1 MLDNPNLYDAISG
14 KWMYKETVEGKYM
27 DIVVIGKTISYRP
40 SEYDTQVLEDI
51 HSKNPHLTNANDLIC
66 HALCIYHME
75 ATYANSKSKRL
86 ERIEATQMQIL
97 ERLLSLE
104 NKVERVT
111 TV

>member
-1 MLDNPNLYDAISG
+1 
-14 KWMYKETVEGKYM
+14 M

-51 HSKNPHLTNANDLIC
+51 HSKNPHLTNANDLIR
-66 HALCIYHME
+66 HALRIYHME
-75 ATYANSKSKRL
+75 ATDANSKSKRL

-104 NKVERVT
+104 NKVERAITKEPVPA
-111 TV
+111 

>member
-1 MLDNPNLYDAISG
+1 
-14 KWMYKETVEGKYM
+14 
-27 DIVVIGKTISYRP
+27 
-40 SEYDTQVLEDI
+40 
-51 HSKNPHLTNANDLIC
+51 
-66 HALCIYHME
+66 ME
-75 ATYANSKSKRL
+75 ATDAKTKRL